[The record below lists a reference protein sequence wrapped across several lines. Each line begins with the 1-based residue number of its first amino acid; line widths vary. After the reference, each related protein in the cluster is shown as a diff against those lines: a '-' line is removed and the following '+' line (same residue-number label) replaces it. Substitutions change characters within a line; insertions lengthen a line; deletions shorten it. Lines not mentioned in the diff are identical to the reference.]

1 MAPLN
6 GRKHPRKLQERGIA
20 TQQGKLGKTFTTQ
33 LDARLP
39 EKKRSTFI
47 WVAVAASFVG
57 ILLLTALWMQN
68 PALQPKFGGGSTPF
82 QSSLDGTWN
91 ANCNTWMKY

>member
-1 MAPLN
+1 MAPLKFEEN
-6 GRKHPRKLQERGIA
+6 IREKLQEREL
-20 TQQGKLGKTFTTQ
+20 QPSKESWGKLSTQ

-57 ILLLTALWMQN
+57 ILLLTALWMQ
-68 PALQPKFGGGSTPF
+68 KSSTSTQLVEEAPPSH
-82 QSSLDGTWN
+82 SSGHLSMG
-91 ANCNTWMKY
+91 